1 MTADTDE
8 GETNA
13 LSLDDAFA
21 ALGNETRIQILQ
33 ALAEPD
39 SPLSFT
45 EVRDR
50 VGIRQGGQFNYHLD
64 KLVGHFVRKTD
75 DGYTL
80 RPAGRRVIE
89 AVLSGVVTDPVKT
102 LPTRIDNTCPFCGE
116 TVLASYYAEN
126 LMLLCPGC
134 PGRYGLLPDL
144 PGLGFPPDEYGH
156 LGRLPLPPAG
166 IQNRS
171 LEAAWRSA
179 WIWANLEFI
188 SMSTGVCPRCSGA
201 PEYEIAV
208 CDSHPEEGFCEDCES
223 RFTVLGLAICR
234 TCNYEVGGQFSLF
247 LMDSL
252 ELLAFL
258 ASNGRNPVSPDDKTP
273 PKLNTVHA
281 QYAEEVL
288 SPEPF
293 EARFTFTIGD
303 DALTLTVD
311 DDLTVVESTRHDIS
325 EAV

>member
-1 MTADTDE
+1 MSTSSDEEETAV
-8 GETNA
+8 
-13 LSLDDAFA
+13 LSPEEAFA
-21 ALGNETRIQILQ
+21 ILGNETRIEILRTLGE
-33 ALAEPD
+33 ADGPVT
-39 SPLSFT
+39 FT
-45 EVRDR
+45 ELRDR
-50 VGIRQGGQFNYHLD
+50 VGIRQGSQFNYHLD

-75 DGYTL
+75 DGYAL
-80 RPAGRRVIE
+80 RPAAERVIE
-89 AVLSGVVTDPVKT
+89 AVLSGLVTNPVN
-102 LPTRIDNTCPFCGE
+102 LPPTPIDRPCPFCGE

-134 PGRYGLLPDL
+134 PGRYALGNL
-144 PGLGFPPDEYGH
+144 PGLGFPPEEYGY

-166 IQNRS
+166 IQSRS

-188 SMSTGVCPRCSGA
+188 SMSTGVCPRCSGS
-201 PEYEIAV
+201 PEYEIVV
-208 CDSHPEEGFCEDCES
+208 CDSHPEEGFCEDCGT
-223 RFTVLGLAICR
+223 RFAVLGLAICR

-258 ASNGRNPVSPDDKTP
+258 AANGRNPVSPDDETP
-273 PKLNTVHA
+273 PKLNTVHTE
-281 QYAEEVL
+281 YAEEVL
-288 SPEPF
+288 STEPF

-325 EAV
+325 ESI